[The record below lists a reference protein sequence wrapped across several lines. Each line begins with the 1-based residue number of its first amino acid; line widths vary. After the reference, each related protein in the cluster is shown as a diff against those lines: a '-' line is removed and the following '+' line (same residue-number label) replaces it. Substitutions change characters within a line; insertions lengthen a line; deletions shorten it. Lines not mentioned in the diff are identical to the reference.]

1 MAQPGIVTRAVCASA
16 FALLIA
22 SSAFA
27 HHPGG
32 TSNTGGAG
40 PIVTI
45 SASTLEAGHG
55 AVAFLTS
62 I

>member
-1 MAQPGIVTRAVCASA
+1 MAQSGIVTRAVCAGA
-16 FALLIA
+16 FALIA

-32 TSNTGGAG
+32 ASNTGGAG

-45 SASTLEAGHG
+45 SA
-55 AVAFLTS
+55 
-62 I
+62 